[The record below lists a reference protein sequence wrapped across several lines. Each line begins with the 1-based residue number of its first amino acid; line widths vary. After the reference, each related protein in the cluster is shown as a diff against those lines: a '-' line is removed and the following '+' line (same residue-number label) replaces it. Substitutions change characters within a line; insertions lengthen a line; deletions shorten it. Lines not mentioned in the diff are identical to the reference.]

1 MALAGQLL
9 IRHYIEI
16 PSQIAQETV
25 ADAKGIERVRQAI
38 QQMQDEM
45 SLRAVDN
52 SAWDDTYEFILSEPT
67 DKSHQNFVD
76 INFSDY
82 SLEVLEVDGAV
93 FVSANG
99 PVKFSFFNEKLRKQL
114 ESGKEF
120 SLPEI
125 KVPLSF
131 LEDGRVEQEFISA
144 GVTTGNLG
152 PMMYAAS
159 HIVTSYEP
167 YPAPRGT
174 LILFRLLDEE
184 FFRAL
189 GSNLQTKLEF
199 IPISR
204 AEIGKESVSLLNKMK
219 ALRSEQLPRDTN
231 SKLHWLLN
239 DSEHQAVFLVKQDAD
254 ARGFSES
261 HLSSSVLVGF
271 ASSAAIL
278 FILAA
283 VFSRTVLRRLVE
295 AKETMQSI
303 VATGDYARRLESADS
318 DELDTVFTQFNRLL
332 EHIQEQNE
340 DLISK
345 NQALS
350 ELSEKDA
357 LTGIANRR
365 LLETKLQEG
374 WRQCQRAKS
383 PLSVLMIDVDYF
395 KPFNDN
401 YGHQAGD
408 EVLRSL
414 AQAMQQSL
422 YRPNDFL
429 ARYGGEEFCAV
440 LSETDSEAA
449 VQVAERLRVVIEK
462 LSIRSDVSAC
472 AKVITASIG
481 VATCVP
487 NTTEVD
493 NGLVKRADE
502 ALYQAKSL
510 GRNRVYMKRGDP
522 KVISIVGN
530 AS

>member
-125 KVPLSF
+125 MVPLSF

-239 DSEHQAVFLVKQDAD
+239 DSEHQAVLLVKQDAD

-487 NTTEVD
+487 NAAEVD